1 MSHRHEQLSR
11 DHVHHHAHAPQRN
24 TLMRIVVAALLAIA
38 LHFVPR
44 VETLPLG
51 NICQGLLYYLVVYLI
66 IGYDI
71 LIAAIKGVLRGEAF
85 DENLLMTVATLGAFG
100 LALYEESGDYSEAI
114 AVMLLYQI
122 GEYFLC
128 YTVDK
133 SRKDIAA
140 MLPGNAD
147 PDEVCVNRNCLE
159 CITEEAPTEDFITH
173 FARIYTPVVC
183 YGALILALLPPLVLK
198 LCQSDPCWDVWFYRA
213 LTFLVISCPC
223 ALVISIPLTF
233 SAGIGGAF
241 REGILFKGANE
252 LEALSKVRNLG
263 GKILSEEM
271 FRGLGVVFKNSDPG
285 KQEQALRI
293 SHQTMNIVWQN
304 IILAIGVKV
313 VCLVLGAVGIANMWL
328 AIFADTGI
336 MILAVLNALRA
347 LRVK

>member
-1 MSHRHEQLSR
+1 MSNHHE
-11 DHVHHHAHAPQRN
+11 HHTHEHAHCHAHAPQPY
-24 TLMRIVVAALLAIA
+24 TLMRIIVAALLAMV
-38 LHFVPR
+38 LHFVPC
-44 VETLPLG
+44 VEALPLG
-51 NICQGLLYYLVVYLI
+51 NVCQGLLYYLVVYFI

-71 LIAAIKGVLRGEAF
+71 LISAIKGVLRGEAF

-140 MLPGNAD
+140 MCQQG
-147 PDEVCVNRNCLE
+147 EVLE
-159 CITEEAPTEDFITH
+159 SVTEDAPTEDFITH

-233 SAGIGGAF
+233 SAGIGGAS

-252 LEALSKVRNLG
+252 LEALSKVGTLEGTALMDLG
-263 GKILSEEM
+263 V
-271 FRGLGVVFKNSDPG
+271 RDTGVVFRDNQPRK
-285 KQEQALRI
+285 KELALRI
-293 SHQTMNIVWQN
+293 SRHTMDIVWQN

-328 AIFADTGI
+328 ALFADTGI

>member
-1 MSHRHEQLSR
+1 MLNHHE
-11 DHVHHHAHAPQRN
+11 HHTHEHAHCHAHAPQPY
-24 TLMRIVVAALLAIA
+24 TLMRIIVAALLAMV
-38 LHFVPR
+38 LHFVPD
-44 VETLPLG
+44 VEALPLG
-51 NICQGLLYYLVVYLI
+51 NVCQGLLYYLVVYLI

-71 LIAAIKGVLRGEAF
+71 LIAAIRGVLRGEAF

-140 MLPGNAD
+140 MCQQG
-147 PDEVCVNRNCLE
+147 EESESV
-159 CITEEAPTEDFITH
+159 TEDAPTEDFITH

-233 SAGIGGAF
+233 SAGIGGAS

-252 LEALSKVRNLG
+252 LEALSKVGTLEGTALMDLG
-263 GKILSEEM
+263 V
-271 FRGLGVVFKNSDPG
+271 RDTGVVFRDNQPRK
-285 KQEQALRI
+285 KELALRI
-293 SHQTMNIVWQN
+293 SRHTMDIVWQN

-328 AIFADTGI
+328 ALFADTGI